1 MSRDI
6 GRDWDLI
13 VVGGGAGGLSAARAG
28 AAAGRSVLLIQDGP
42 LGGDCTFTGCV
53 PSKTLIAA
61 AAAGLDA
68 AAAWS
73 RIRAVVAR
81 IAGAED
87 DEALRREGVTVHHGR
102 ARLAAGPGVDIDG
115 RVLRATRIIVAT
127 GSAPVLP
134 VIPGLGDVTPL
145 TTDDLW
151 SLAMPPRDLAILGG
165 GAIGCELAQALARLG
180 ATVRLLEAEPRLL
193 GREEPDAAGIVAGA
207 LAADGVDVRVGAR
220 VRRVG
225 RDADGVV
232 LELADGPPV
241 RAGRLLVATGRAA
254 RTEGL
259 APERAGV
266 ALGDRGEIV
275 VDDRLMTS
283 AAGVLAVG
291 DVTGSAQLTHLADE
305 MGRLAVGN
313 AFARRGRRLSVDA
326 VPWVTFTDPEVARV
340 GITEAEA
347 GRRARVAE
355 LPMDRVDRA
364 IAEDRTEGFVRLVA
378 TPRPLIG
385 RFGGGRLV
393 GATIVAPR
401 AGEMIHEAV
410 LAVRSGM
417 FAGRIAQAVHAY
429 PTWSTAMRQAAA
441 QLVPAG
447 GGPRARP
454 PRR

>member
-1 MSRDI
+1 MNDDI
-6 GRDWDLI
+6 ERDWDLI

-28 AAAGRSVLLIQDGP
+28 AAAGRSVLLVQDGP

-53 PSKTLIAA
+53 PSKTLIAGA
-61 AAAGLDA
+61 ASGLA
-68 AAAWS
+68 PAAAWS
-73 RIRAVVAR
+73 RVRAAVAR
-81 IAGAED
+81 VADAED
-87 DEALRREGVTVHHGR
+87 DGALRRAGVTVLDDR
-102 ARLAAGPGVDIDG
+102 ARLAGGRRVDVGG
-115 RVLRATRIIVAT
+115 RLLRATRIIVAT

-134 VIPGLGDVTPL
+134 PIPGLRDAAPL

-151 SLAMPPRDLAILGG
+151 SLAAPPRDLAILGG

-180 ATVRLLEAEPRLL
+180 GTVRLLEAEPRLL
-193 GREEPDAAGIVAGA
+193 GREEPDAAAIVARA
-207 LAADGVDVRVGAR
+207 LAADGVDVRVGVR
-220 VRRVG
+220 VRRVR
-225 RDADGVV
+225 RDGAGVV

-241 RAGRLLVATGRAA
+241 RADRLLVATGRVA

-266 ALGDRGEIV
+266 AVGDRGEIA
-275 VDDRLMTS
+275 VDDHLMTS

-291 DVTGSAQLTHLADE
+291 DVTGAAQLTHLADE
-305 MGRLAVGN
+305 MGRLAVRN
-313 AFARRGRRLSVDA
+313 AFARRGRRLSLA
-326 VPWVTFTDPEVARV
+326 ALPWVTFTDPEVARV

-355 LPMDRVDRA
+355 LAMDEVDRA
-364 IAEDRTEGFVRLVA
+364 IAEGRTDGFVRLVA
-378 TPRPLIG
+378 APRPLVG
-385 RFGGGRLV
+385 RLGGGRLV

-410 LAVRSGM
+410 LAVRTGM

-447 GGPRARP
+447 GGPPARA